1 MNGHVQTVEMGWP
14 WILVDKLCCKR
25 CQCLAWGGGFVTIA
39 PLVVLGVFIMSAI
52 ASLGRLFL
60 RRLLPVALLCGAG
73 SAAAQPLNAVLPQF
87 DRDVERIFGAYRI
100 PGAAVAI
107 VQNGRV
113 VYVKTL
119 GVGSTKTR
127 NPVNPHTVFRLA
139 SVSKTFAAVLAGQ
152 AAYAGEINLSAPL
165 SRYLP
170 GFRLKYDT
178 ANRLTVRNVLSHTSG
193 LPHNANDNLLEAGV
207 SYPALLTKTQRLG
220 AACPIGR
227 CFGYQNI
234 LYSTIGDVLS
244 RQLKHSYADLLENR
258 LFRPLGMQ
266 DASAS
271 RWSMLNNRNIATPH
285 VKGGGGWVPKAIT
298 QPYYNVLPA
307 AGVNASITDM
317 GRYLAAVM
325 GHRPDVIP
333 PKVMQELTKPLI
345 RSPKEGA
352 TSKWRQTRI
361 KMPMYGMGW
370 RVFQYNGNHKMIF
383 HAGGLSGVR
392 ARLGFLPEK
401 DIGLVML
408 WNANESRPEV
418 LMPMLFDRLLDLPT
432 VDYLDGAARSSS
444 FYANAA
450 PALMSA
456 SALAAANPSSPKA
469 RQLAASN
476 QAATAGKR
484 KAVAPTTGV
493 VVRKS
498 SVPAT
503 SARARLPASAS
514 TLASPRSLAS
524 SSDDGIVSLTAQR
537 VGYDPML
544 GARKP
549 AATSKTK
556 PKSGVTKKATAKKK
570 VATKKKVTAK
580 KKAQLNKKKQ
590 PKKKVIKTQR
600 SRKKSTTQKT
610 H

>member
-1 MNGHVQTVEMGWP
+1 
-14 WILVDKLCCKR
+14 
-25 CQCLAWGGGFVTIA
+25 
-39 PLVVLGVFIMSAI
+39 MSAI
-52 ASLGRLFL
+52 ACLGRLFL
-60 RRLLPVALLCGAG
+60 RRLLPVALLCGVG
-73 SAAAQPLNAVLPQF
+73 PIAAQPLNAVLPQF
-87 DRDVERIFGAYRI
+87 DQDVSRIFGAYRI

-113 VYVKTL
+113 VYIKTL
-119 GVGSTKTR
+119 GVGNTKTR

-152 AAYAGEINLSAPL
+152 AAYAGEINLNAPL

-193 LPHNANDNLLEAGV
+193 LPHNANDNLLEAGL

-258 LFRPLGMQ
+258 LFQPLGMK

-317 GRYLAAVM
+317 SRYLAAVM

-333 PKVMQELTKPLI
+333 PAVMQELTKPLI

-361 KMPMYGMGW
+361 KTPMYGMGW
-370 RVFQYNGNHKMIF
+370 RIFQYNGNHKMIF

-392 ARLGFLPEK
+392 ARLGFLPEQ

-418 LMPMLFDRLLDLPT
+418 LMPMLFDRLLDLPA
-432 VDYLDGAARSSS
+432 VDYLDGAAGSSS

-450 PALMSA
+450 PALMPMT
-456 SALAAANPSSPKA
+456 ALAAANTPRASKV
-469 RQLAASN
+469 AAP
-476 QAATAGKR
+476 GKR
-484 KAVAPTTGV
+484 KTV
-493 VVRKS
+493 
-498 SVPAT
+498 
-503 SARARLPASAS
+503 
-514 TLASPRSLAS
+514 AS
-524 SSDDGIVSLTAQR
+524 SSHAAAKKSRPLAINTRARAPARSVAQSSGLASGGHDGIVSLTAQR

-549 AATSKTK
+549 VASGKAKTK
-556 PKSGVTKKATAKKK
+556 PKAHVTKKTS
-570 VATKKKVTAK
+570 AK
-580 KKAQLNKKKQ
+580 KKALLKKKAAA
-590 PKKKVIKTQR
+590 KKKAPA
-600 SRKKSTTQKT
+600 KKKAAKRQTHSTKPAAKKVKHSSKPRTAS
-610 H
+610 

>member
-1 MNGHVQTVEMGWP
+1 
-14 WILVDKLCCKR
+14 
-25 CQCLAWGGGFVTIA
+25 
-39 PLVVLGVFIMSAI
+39 MSAI

-60 RRLLPVALLCGAG
+60 RRLLPAVLLCGVG
-73 SAAAQPLNAVLPQF
+73 SVAAQPLNAVLPQF

-152 AAYAGEINLSAPL
+152 ASYAGEINLDAPL

-207 SYPALLTKTQRLG
+207 SYPALLTKTQQLG

-392 ARLGFLPEK
+392 SRLGFLPEK

-456 SALAAANPSSPKA
+456 GALATANASSPKA
-469 RQLAASN
+469 RQLAVSN
-476 QAATAGKR
+476 KAATAASKR
-484 KAVAPTTGV
+484 KAVAPATRV
-493 VVRKS
+493 VTRKS
-498 SVPAT
+498 PVPAT
-503 SARARLPASAS
+503 SARARVPASTS

-549 AATSKTK
+549 AVTSKTK
-556 PKSGVTKKATAKKK
+556 PLVTKKATG
-570 VATKKKVTAK
+570 KKKVTTK
-580 KKAQLNKKKQ
+580 KKAQLSKKKTQ
-590 PKKKVIKTQR
+590 SKKKVTKTQH
-600 SRKKSTTQKT
+600 SRKKSTAQKT